1 MANQP
6 GDQAESTHV
15 RCEPDPPAATRS
27 SLVPRVLPTI
37 TIVTPCLN
45 AAATLPATLASV
57 RAQGYPGLEH
67 VVVDGG
73 STDGTVALLRAAPGV
88 RWISEPDRGLAHALN
103 KGIAMASGNV
113 IGEINADDVYA
124 PGALHAVGEAFAA
137 HPAAPWVTG
146 YCPIIDASG
155 REIRRPVTA
164 YKNLLLRR
172 YSLGLYLTHNFVS
185 APATFFLRSVLEA
198 VGGFDE
204 RYRISVD
211 YDLQLRVARRG
222 DPVVL
227 RRDLA
232 AFRMAEG
239 SLSMAGFERQFA
251 EHAEQARR
259 HGEGHPVAVA
269 LNRVLSRGI
278 VHAYRALRARRRLL
292 AAAPFG
298 PAAR

>member
-1 MANQP
+1 VDAVT
-6 GDQAESTHV
+6 GS
-15 RCEPDPPAATRS
+15 
-27 SLVPRVLPTI
+27 LPTV
-37 TIVTPCLN
+37 TVLTPCLN
-45 AAATLPATLASV
+45 AAGTLPATLASV

-67 VVVDGG
+67 IVVDGG
-73 STDGTVALLRAAPGV
+73 STDGTVELLRAAPSV
-88 RWISEPDRGLAHALN
+88 RWVSEPDRGLAHALN
-103 KGIAMASGNV
+103 KGIAMATGEV

-124 PGALHAVGEAFAA
+124 EGALRAVGEAFAA
-137 HPAAPWVTG
+137 HPETPWVTG
-146 YCPIIDASG
+146 YCPIIAADG

-185 APATFFLRSVLEA
+185 APATFFRREALEA

-232 AFRMAEG
+232 VFRMAEG

-259 HGEGHPVAVA
+259 HGQGHRAAVV
-269 LNRVLSRGI
+269 LNGLLSRAI
-278 VHAYRALRARRRLL
+278 VQAYRAMRARRRLRP
-292 AAAPFG
+292 AAPFG

>member
-1 MANQP
+1 MS
-6 GDQAESTHV
+6 E
-15 RCEPDPPAATRS
+15 ATAGTLDS
-27 SLVPRVLPTI
+27 VLPRVSVI
-37 TIVTPCLN
+37 TPCLN
-45 AAATLPATLASV
+45 AARTLAATLASV
-57 RAQGYPGLEH
+57 RAQDHPALEH
-67 VVVDGG
+67 IVVDGG
-73 STDGTVALLRAAPGV
+73 STDGTVELLRGAEDV

-103 KGIAMASGNV
+103 KGIAMASGDV
-113 IGEINADDVYA
+113 VGELNADDVYA
-124 PGALHAVGEAFAA
+124 PGALRAVAAAFRDHPEAE
-137 HPAAPWVTG
+137 WVTG
-146 YCPIIDASG
+146 YCPIIAADG

-164 YKNLLLRR
+164 YKNLLLRH

-185 APATFFLRSVLEA
+185 APATFFRRSALEA

-222 DPVVL
+222 DPVIL

-239 SLSMAGFERQFA
+239 SLSMSGFERQFA

-259 HGEGHPVAVA
+259 HGEGHRAAVA
-269 LNRVLSRGI
+269 LNQLLSKGI
-278 VHAYRALRARRRLL
+278 VHTYRAMRARRRLL